1 MQTSRDD
8 FVIAIRSAFLQKGT
22 KQRFSLIAL
31 LFFSIILIVLGKY
44 NFVGINYLKII
55 INEVVYRSSY
65 IVSIPEKYATL
76 SYNTVRDHFR
86 LYEDYNI
93 VKKKLKKVE
102 SQKYNVDF
110 LKAENNKLK
119 KTLEDVSYSSGEQL
133 AKVLIDKESPFLRS
147 IIINKGTKHN
157 IKKGMTILNDSYLV
171 GKVVEVNFSTA
182 RVLLLSDLN
191 SKTPVIIEPGSIQ
204 AILSGTG
211 KNNGTIQYTKED
223 IPINKGSI
231 VFTSGS
237 GGLFKEGIPVGKIT
251 EINNKK
257 IINFFSDFSQ
267 LGFVKVVLY
276 SKEKNK

>member
-1 MQTSRDD
+1 MQPSRDD

-44 NFVGINYLKII
+44 NFVGINYLKVI

-65 IVSIPEKYATL
+65 IVSVPEKYAAY
-76 SYNTVRDHFR
+76 SYSTIRDHII
-86 LYEDYNI
+86 LYKDYDI
-93 VKKKLKKVE
+93 LKKKLKKIE
-102 SQKYNVDF
+102 SQKYNIDF
-110 LKAENNKLK
+110 LIAENQKLK
-119 KTLEDVSYSSGEQL
+119 KTLEDVSYSSHEQL

-157 IKKGMTILNDSYLV
+157 ITKGMTVLNDNYLV

-191 SKTPVIIEPGSIQ
+191 SKTPVTIEPGSVQ

-211 KNNGTIQYTKED
+211 KNSGIIQYSKENL
-223 IPINKGSI
+223 PINAGSI
-231 VFTSGS
+231 VFTSGA
-237 GGLFKEGIPVGKIT
+237 GGLFKEGVPVGKIA

-257 IINFFSDFSQ
+257 VINFFSDFSQ

-276 SKEKNK
+276 SKEKN

>member
-1 MQTSRDD
+1 MQPSRDD
-8 FVIAIRSAFLQKGT
+8 FVIAIRSAFLQRGT

-31 LFFSIILIVLGKY
+31 LFFSITLIVLGKY
-44 NFVGINYLKII
+44 NFVGINYLKAT

-65 IVSIPEKYATL
+65 IVSIPEKYAAL
-76 SYNTVRDHFR
+76 SYNTVRNHFM

-93 VKKKLKKVE
+93 VKEKLKKIE
-102 SQKYNVDF
+102 SQKHNIDF
-110 LKAENNKLK
+110 LIAENQKLK
-119 KTLEDVSYSSGEQL
+119 KTLEDVSYSSNEQL
-133 AKVLIDKESPFLRS
+133 AKVLIDKQSPFLRS

-157 IKKGMTILNDSYLV
+157 VTKGMTVLNDNYLV
-171 GKVVEVNFSTA
+171 GKVVEVNFLTA

-191 SKTPVIIEPGSIQ
+191 SKTPVTIEPGSIQ

-211 KNNGTIQYTKED
+211 KNNGIIQYSKENL
-223 IPINKGSI
+223 PINTGSI
-231 VFTSGS
+231 VFTSGA
-237 GGLFKEGIPVGKIT
+237 GGLFKEGIPVGKIA

-276 SKEKNK
+276 SKEKN

>member
-1 MQTSRDD
+1 MQPSRDD

-31 LFFSIILIVLGKY
+31 LFFSITLIVLGKY
-44 NFVGINYLKII
+44 NFVGINYLKVI

-65 IVSIPEKYATL
+65 IVSVPEKYAAY
-76 SYNTVRDHFR
+76 SYNTIRDHII
-86 LYEDYNI
+86 LYKDYDI
-93 VKKKLKKVE
+93 LKKKLKKIE
-102 SQKYNVDF
+102 SQKYNIDF
-110 LKAENNKLK
+110 LIAENQKLK
-119 KTLEDVSYSSGEQL
+119 KTLEDVSYSSHEQL

-157 IKKGMTILNDSYLV
+157 ITKGMTVLNDNYLV

-191 SKTPVIIEPGSIQ
+191 SKTPVTIEPGSVQ

-211 KNNGTIQYTKED
+211 KNSGIIQYSKENL
-223 IPINKGSI
+223 PINAGSI
-231 VFTSGS
+231 VFTSGA
-237 GGLFKEGIPVGKIT
+237 GGLFKEGVPVGKIA

-257 IINFFSDFSQ
+257 VINFFSDFSQ

-276 SKEKNK
+276 SKEKN

>member
-1 MQTSRDD
+1 MQPSRDD
-8 FVIAIRSAFLQKGT
+8 FVIAIRSAFLKKGT

-31 LFFSIILIVLGKY
+31 LFFSITLIVLGKY
-44 NFVGINYLKII
+44 NFVGINYLKVI

-65 IVSIPEKYATL
+65 IVSVPEKYAAY
-76 SYNTVRDHFR
+76 SYNTIRDHII
-86 LYEDYNI
+86 LYKDYDI
-93 VKKKLKKVE
+93 LKKKLKKIE
-102 SQKYNVDF
+102 SQKYNIDF
-110 LKAENNKLK
+110 LIAENQKLK
-119 KTLEDVSYSSGEQL
+119 KTLEDVSYSSHEQL

-157 IKKGMTILNDSYLV
+157 ITKGMTVLNDNYLV

-191 SKTPVIIEPGSIQ
+191 SKTPVTIEPGSIQ

-211 KNNGTIQYTKED
+211 KNNGIIQYSKENL
-223 IPINKGSI
+223 PINTGSI
-231 VFTSGS
+231 VFTSGA
-237 GGLFKEGIPVGKIT
+237 GGLFKEGIPVGKIA

-257 IINFFSDFSQ
+257 VINFFSDFSQ

-276 SKEKNK
+276 SKEKN